1 MRSVQH
7 GLSNQAFLLRIG
19 IAQRVISGGSTGCHI
34 SGARWRGCSP
44 VNNSRVTTNPRSV
57 VLECQLLLGFPQLK
71 LRINLSKT
79 RSQYCDLLFLRLELG
94 LKAVLL
100 LGDRRLQFLNFTMF
114 LEKLIE

>member
-1 MRSVQH
+1 M
-7 GLSNQAFLLRIG
+7 
-19 IAQRVISGGSTGCHI
+19 
-34 SGARWRGCSP
+34 
-44 VNNSRVTTNPRSV
+44 

-79 RSQYCDLLFLRLELG
+79 RCQYCDLLFLRLELG
-94 LKAVLL
+94 LKALLL